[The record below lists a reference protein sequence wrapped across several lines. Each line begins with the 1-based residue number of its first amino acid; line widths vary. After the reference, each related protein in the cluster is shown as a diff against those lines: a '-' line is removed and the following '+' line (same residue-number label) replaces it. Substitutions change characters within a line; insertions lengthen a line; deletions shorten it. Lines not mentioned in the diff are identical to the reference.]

1 MYGDVYGVYGDVQG
15 CMVIY
20 KGLWCCMGVYSDV
33 HMAYGMAYGVYG
45 DVQGC
50 MVKYGDVW

>member
-1 MYGDVYGVYGDVQG
+1 
-15 CMVIY
+15 MVIY

-45 DVQGC
+45 DV
-50 MVKYGDVW
+50 